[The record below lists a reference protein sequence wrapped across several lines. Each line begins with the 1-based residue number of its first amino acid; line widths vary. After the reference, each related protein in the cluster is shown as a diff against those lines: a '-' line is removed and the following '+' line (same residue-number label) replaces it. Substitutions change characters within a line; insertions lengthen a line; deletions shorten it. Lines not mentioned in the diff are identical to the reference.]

1 MVDFQTMIEGH
12 KKYSNPAYFFDLD
25 ELDKRISGLFERMPK
40 NASLCYAI
48 KANPFL
54 VRHLKNTIS
63 PSGKPVKFEAC
74 SRGELE
80 ICASE
85 NVDMKNVV
93 FSGVM
98 KTYDDVFRAV
108 SLGAGVVTLE
118 SKEHLRLLLEVMEK
132 VNVSCISR
140 DSTTASVPKQNV
152 ILRLSSGNQF
162 GMSENDFFE
171 CVEKLKNAKN
181 VHIAGVHYFSGTQ
194 KKMAKIREEIDFV
207 KDFVMSVQ
215 EKTGVSL
222 DLIEYGPGL
231 AVEYFGDAAKDEAE
245 NFSEA
250 EEFFSLIKKSHISSS
265 LNDLQWTIEL
275 GRYIAFSCGYY
286 VTEIKDVKVISS
298 PHHASLV
305 AKGSLN
311 DHTQQSN
318 FIIIDGGINHI
329 NYFGSMLGMKAPKI
343 HHIDFSTALEVTGK
357 NEAEAKKWT
366 VSGSLCT
373 TADVIVRSL
382 ELKNPKIGDY
392 LIFCNIGAYSV
403 TEGIYLFL
411 SHALPAIFTAQGG
424 KVLERRERVETWEKN
439 R

>member
-40 NASLCYAI
+40 NSNLCYAI

-54 VRHLKNTIS
+54 VRHLKNTHS

-108 SLGAGVVTLE
+108 SLGVGVVTLE
-118 SKEHLRLLLEVMEK
+118 SKEHLRLLLEVMKK
-132 VNVSCISR
+132 VNVSCASGE
-140 DSTTASVPKQNV
+140 STVASVSKQNV

-171 CVEKLKNAKN
+171 CVEKLKNVKN

-207 KDFVMSVQ
+207 KDFVKSVQ
-215 EKTGVSL
+215 DKTGVSF

-231 AVEYFGDAAKDEAE
+231 AVEYFGDDAKGEAE

-250 EEFFSLIKKSHISSS
+250 EEFFSLIEKSHISSS
-265 LNDLQWTIEL
+265 LNGLQWTIEL
-275 GRYIAFSCGYY
+275 GRYIASTSGYY

-298 PHHASLV
+298 P
-305 AKGSLN
+305 LN

-366 VSGSLCT
+366 VAGSLCT

-382 ELKNPKIGDY
+382 ELKNPKVGDY

-411 SHALPAIFTAQGG
+411 SHALPTIFTVQNG